1 MRSIE
6 LCHFAMTLSDLQ
18 HRILDH
24 DITQSQVSRKQYKM
38 ELQLQCIGQMGS
50 RIMICRLVPLPLT
63 LNDPNPGSKG
73 TLLFDVEYL
82 SNGTG

>member
-6 LCHFAMTLSDLQ
+6 WCHFAMTLSDPQ

-50 RIMICRLVPLPLT
+50 RIIPLRNSDGVT
-63 LNDPNPGSKG
+63 LEGALIAGN
-73 TLLFDVEYL
+73 V
-82 SNGTG
+82 